1 MKKKLIIV
9 ILTILVAS
17 QAWAAAPVE
26 DLTRSG
32 RSSQGALTQRL
43 TTEQRLRK
51 LEQQLENINRL
62 NQSEKIENLNSTI
75 QTLQGIVEKQT
86 HDLKILSEQQKQF
99 YQDLD
104 RRLQQT
110 AQTTTTPIS
119 TTPTVTANNNADTSQ
134 NTPVVSEGEQ
144 KVYKDAFELLKSK
157 KYDEALK
164 AMTVYITKYPQGQ
177 YVVNAYYWTGEI
189 YYLQGKA
196 ESAKMAFKIIVKN
209 FPTSQKLPDALLKLA
224 IIDIDAGHNEAAKN
238 ALLKIQQLY
247 PGTTAARLAGIR
259 YQELKLNS

>member
-9 ILTILVAS
+9 AFTILVAS
-17 QAWAAAPVE
+17 HAWAAAPVE

-32 RSSQGALTQRL
+32 RSSQSALTQRL

-62 NQSEKIENLNSTI
+62 NQSEKIENLNSNI

-110 AQTTTTPIS
+110 SQATTS
-119 TTPTVTANNNADTSQ
+119 PTLNATNNSDTSQ
-134 NTPVVSEGEQ
+134 NTPAVTEGEQ
-144 KVYKDAFELLKSK
+144 KIYKDAFELLKSK

-189 YYLQGKA
+189 YYLQAKA

-209 FPTSQKLPDALLKLA
+209 FPSSQKLPDALLKLA

-238 ALLKIQQLY
+238 ALLKIQQQY